1 MKRTQ
6 STPAQ
11 KYVPPAEPQTTVRT
25 VSIPPEIVF
34 IVCFGRSSLFLKSD
48 EGNGYSNVKAFHTK
62 AVKP

>member
-1 MKRTQ
+1 MSKTQ

-34 IVCFGRSSLFLKSD
+34 IVCFGCMLLAILGALF
-48 EGNGYSNVKAFHTK
+48 GAFK
-62 AVKP
+62 